1 MDYFAC
7 WFGLGCTTLFSIS
20 SLACYWL
27 AWATEK
33 VFEQTRKSIIE
44 TASVFSWKHA
54 VTHLPAHLVDMSQQ
68 PGLQQLLPSLAP
80 LVASS
85 NPWDS
90 CVCSLSYCRTPT
102 PLKSRKQELALI
114 LSPWAPVYACK
125 AQLVLFLFSLY
136 IFVSILLSQLSALWT
151 SSSII
156 RLEDSSL
163 EDAAWSALTIPKGKV
178 STTSHFIDRHGS
190 LSLYIYLYACMYV
203 YMQTC
208 TYTHAY
214 VMYIH
219 QRHRTTTHICVYAYI
234 YTYKT
239 IINICLYPHQ

>member
-1 MDYFAC
+1 MDYFAR
-7 WFGLGCTTLFSIS
+7 WFGLSCTTLFSIS
-20 SLACYWL
+20 SLVCYWL

-68 PGLQQLLPSLAP
+68 PGLQRLLPSLAP

-102 PLKSRKQELALI
+102 PLKSRMQELALI

-136 IFVSILLSQLSALWT
+136 IFVSILLSQLSALWA

-163 EDAAWSALTIPKGKV
+163 EDAAWSALTISKGKV

-190 LSLYIYLYACMYV
+190 LSIYIFICMHVCIYADMHIHACICNVYSSETQNHYTYMCTCLYI
-203 YMQTC
+203 
-208 TYTHAY
+208 
-214 VMYIH
+214 
-219 QRHRTTTHICVYAYI
+219 HI
-234 YTYKT
+234 
-239 IINICLYPHQ
+239 